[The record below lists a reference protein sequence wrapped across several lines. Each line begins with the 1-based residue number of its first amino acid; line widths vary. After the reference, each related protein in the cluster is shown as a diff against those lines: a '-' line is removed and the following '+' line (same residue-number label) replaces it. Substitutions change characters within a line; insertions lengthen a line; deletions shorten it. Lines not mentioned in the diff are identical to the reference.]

1 MGSGKFIIDIRQAV
15 RDGRLIEPFRADD
28 VKNAVPGYAEKTYHV
43 FLPKHRKGNP
53 GGETKL
59 FVRVS
64 SGLFRLI

>member
-1 MGSGKFIIDIRQAV
+1 MRSGRFITEIRKAV
-15 RDGRLIEPFRADD
+15 GEEHLSELFSQEA

-53 GGETKL
+53 GGNTEL

-64 SGLFRLI
+64 RGLYRLL